1 MECLTCYRVDFL
13 EILEEGVSH
22 KVHTLAVLGLWVEI
36 SVGLEDVEEGVGPGM
51 AELIMWAPKV
61 EWVLTV
67 CSFCVNQV
75 LIHAVVCVLSV
86 EIWA

>member
-1 MECLTCYRVDFL
+1 MCSGRNIVRRRAHQLRGDE
-13 EILEEGVSH
+13 
-22 KVHTLAVLGLWVEI
+22 VHTLAVLGLWVEI
-36 SVGLEDVEEGVGPGM
+36 GVGLEDVEEGVGPGM